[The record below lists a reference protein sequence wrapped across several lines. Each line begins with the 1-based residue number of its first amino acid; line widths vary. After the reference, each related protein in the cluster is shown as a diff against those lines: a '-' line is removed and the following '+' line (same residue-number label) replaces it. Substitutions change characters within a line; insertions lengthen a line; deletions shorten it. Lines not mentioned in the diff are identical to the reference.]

1 MKFYSN
7 TPIGNNIPRMRV
19 NKHKNNIMTKTKFYL
34 FIGLTAL
41 IIIGY
46 PICYYMANEVVTIT
60 VNEKDRITTG
70 QGETLTGK
78 FLIYTENEVF
88 ENTDSWSYFKFNST
102 DVQND
107 LKVDSTYTVKVAGW
121 RIPFMSSYRNI
132 VSIDE

>member
-1 MKFYSN
+1 
-7 TPIGNNIPRMRV
+7 
-19 NKHKNNIMTKTKFYL
+19 
-34 FIGLTAL
+34 
-41 IIIGY
+41 
-46 PICYYMANEVVTIT
+46 MANEVVTIT